1 MGARVNIS
9 GGLLK
14 SFLSGFGPGVG
25 DLRAVA
31 QQSTLKGSVGTP
43 THLLYRSVG
52 CDVEE
57 KGEILFSDIGVVLS
71 FLKVQPSVKDA
82 LIRLWQRPDRL
93 QVSCGMNSI
102 DVPSSEYIRSGL
114 HADQMK
120 ILIEEG
126 EQNNWNSFKGK
137 SLTTYF
143 NVGAAWLREIA
154 DMQKVLGKDMTY
166 TTRYDSSEAQ
176 FIVEAG
182 KKGGVRMNVATELVT
197 HDGVD
202 CSSVFGQWLPELMA
216 TVPSGTVDVFTSD
229 SFIMVLRHVDD
240 EFLLIALDQDGE

>member
-1 MGARVNIS
+1 MGARVNIN

-31 QQSTLKGSVGTP
+31 QQSTLRGGVGTP
-43 THLLYRSVG
+43 THLLYRSEA
-52 CDVEE
+52 CDIEE

-71 FLKVQPSVKDA
+71 FLKVQPKDS

-93 QVSCGMNSI
+93 QVSCGMNSV
-102 DVPSSEYIRSGL
+102 DVPSSDYIRSGL
-114 HADQMK
+114 NADQMS

-126 EQNNWNSFKGK
+126 EQNNWKSFKGK
-137 SLTTYF
+137 SITSF
-143 NVGAAWLREIA
+143 FHVNAAFLKEIT

-176 FIVEAG
+176 FIVEGG
-182 KKGGVRMNVATELVT
+182 KKGGVRMSVATELNT

-216 TVPSGTVDVFTSD
+216 TVPSGSVDVFTSD
-229 SFIMVLRHVDD
+229 SFIMVLRHLDKD
-240 EFLLIALDQDGE
+240 FLLIALDQDGE